1 MGRKVTIEDVL
12 RTVKVT
18 DKYVAFW
25 GGVFSNFCPCK
36 IKEDRDWWDK
46 PIDEVT
52 FSSSE
57 QYFMWLKATW
67 FNDQEIADKILQAK
81 TPKEAKALGREVR
94 GFDEKEW
101 EEAREAAMWNAV
113 LAKFRQN
120 EQLKA
125 FLLADEFK
133 NKHFVEASP
142 VDKIWGIGMDM
153 DNPLMDDESN
163 WKGLNLL
170 GKTLDK
176 VRRFFLNED
185 KYKDDKDFQ

>member
-1 MGRKVTIEDVL
+1 MGKKVTIEDVL
-12 RTVKVT
+12 RTVNVT
-18 DKYVAFW
+18 DNYVAFW
-25 GGVFSNFCPCK
+25 GGVFSNFYPCK

-120 EQLKA
+120 EKLKEI
-125 FLLADEFK
+125 LLSDKFNGK
-133 NKHFVEASP
+133 QFVEGSP
-142 VDKIWGIGMDM
+142 FDGIWGVKLQWDDPKIGD
-153 DNPLMDDESN
+153 PEN
-163 WKGLNLL
+163 WNGLNLL
-170 GKTLDK
+170 GKTLNK
-176 VRRFFLNED
+176 VRLYLLHEND
-185 KYKDDKDFQ
+185 YKDDEDF